1 MRLIKRFRSK
11 KELKILKSAKNASII
26 KRYLF
31 LIIGTLIYATA
42 YNLFFFKNNIVYG
55 GASGISIMTKKF
67 IDPSI
72 MILFLNIFFILLS
85 LLFLGKEKTLD
96 SVFGSILFP
105 IFVKLTVNIGN
116 YIKIDNYIK
125 QLENLIKIKTEKE
138 KGRYIELISK
148 LDALSPLKTLYR
160 GYSITEKDGS
170 VVKSVKQLKSGDNIE
185 IRFNDGSKKAVV
197 K

>member
-1 MRLIKRFRSK
+1 MQ
-11 KELKILKSAKNASII
+11 
-26 KRYLF
+26 
-31 LIIGTLIYATA
+31 
-42 YNLFFFKNNIVYG
+42 
-55 GASGISIMTKKF
+55 
-67 IDPSI
+67 
-72 MILFLNIFFILLS
+72 
-85 LLFLGKEKTLD
+85 GK
-96 SVFGSILFP
+96 SVFI
-105 IFVKLTVNIGN
+105 I
-116 YIKIDNYIK
+116 
-125 QLENLIKIKTEKE
+125 KE

>member
-1 MRLIKRFRSK
+1 MPCCNLLRGVYNK
-11 KELKILKSAKNASII
+11 KHEMNKYSAASADRILK
-26 KRYLF
+26 
-31 LIIGTLIYATA
+31 
-42 YNLFFFKNNIVYG
+42 
-55 GASGISIMTKKF
+55 
-67 IDPSI
+67 
-72 MILFLNIFFILLS
+72 
-85 LLFLGKEKTLD
+85 E
-96 SVFGSILFP
+96 GSS
-105 IFVKLTVNIGN
+105 
-116 YIKIDNYIK
+116 Y
-125 QLENLIKIKTEKE
+125 EKE